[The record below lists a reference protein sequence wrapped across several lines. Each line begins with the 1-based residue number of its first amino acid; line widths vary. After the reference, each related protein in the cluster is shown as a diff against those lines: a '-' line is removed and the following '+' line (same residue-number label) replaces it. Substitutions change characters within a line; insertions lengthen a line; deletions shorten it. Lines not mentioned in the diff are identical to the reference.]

1 MDFHRKL
8 QGKDTPIG
16 RDCGFCS
23 RMDPAFAQRSPMD
36 RLVVAKL
43 DDSASAHFTEDGY
56 VKHRIA
62 EMRKKHSSLFYPQPV
77 SRSA

>member
-43 DDSASAHFTEDGY
+43 DDSASAHLTEDGY

-62 EMRKKHSSLFYPQPV
+62 EMMKKHSSVFFQRNW
-77 SRSA
+77 SKSA